1 MDEIGQKLR
10 EARIEK
16 GYTIDDL
23 QQITKIQKR
32 YLIAIEEGNFSAL
45 PGDFYVRAFIKQY
58 ASVVGINVE
67 QLMEDYQQDIPS
79 VTPTQVD
86 EPENDDVQPTRS
98 ASHPER
104 AVAAKRS
111 VRRYLPQIVIGAA
124 VLLIIIV
131 VYGLTISQQRKDAKP
146 SIPVDQS
153 SVSVQG
159 EKKSKKKAS
168 SSSKASASSKKT
180 PKKAKKSTGLK
191 IGAATGTDVAPVYA
205 VKNLKDGNNTL
216 KLNASTADAWMS
228 VSVDGA
234 VSWQGVVSAGG
245 DHSLTI
251 PTTAK
256 TVAVRT
262 GNATVT
268 TIHIGSKKVKVAKAT
283 TMVRTLTFNI
293 NGAQGAAT
301 TTGNTQSSST
311 QQSSQNT
318 QTNSNNAGTTTGTT
332 GSGTSDNNAQ

>member
-67 QLMEDYQQDIPS
+67 KLMEDYQQDIPS

-86 EPENDDVQPTRS
+86 EPENDNVQPTRS
-98 ASHPER
+98 AHHSER
-104 AVAAKRS
+104 AVTAKRS
-111 VRRYLPQIVIGAA
+111 VRRYLPQIIIGAV
-124 VLLIIIV
+124 VLVIIVV
-131 VYGLTISQQRKDAKP
+131 VYGLTISQQRKEAKP

-168 SSSKASASSKKT
+168 ASSKTANSTSKKT
-180 PKKAKKSTGLK
+180 TKKTKKAKKSTGLK
-191 IGAATGTDVAPVYA
+191 IATATGTDTAPIYA
-205 VKNLKDGNNTL
+205 VTNLKDGNNTL
-216 KLNASTADAWMS
+216 KLNASDADAWIS
-228 VSVDGA
+228 VTVDGA
-234 VSWQGVVSAGG
+234 SSWQGVVSAGG
-245 DHSLTI
+245 SHDLTI

-262 GNATVT
+262 GNANVT
-268 TIHIGSKKVKVAKAT
+268 TIHIGSKKVKVAKAAS
-283 TMVRTLTFNI
+283 MVRTLTFNI
-293 NGAQGAAT
+293 NGAQGAA
-301 TTGNTQSSST
+301 SST
-311 QQSSQNT
+311 ASSQTT
-318 QTNSNNAGTTTGTT
+318 QTNSNSASSTTGTT
-332 GSGTSDNNAQ
+332 GSGTSNNAQ